1 MGDKDQ
7 TATFTAKMQ
16 DEVSGAAE
24 TAAHALEGLQDR
36 IAADTKELGLMNK
49 AMKDLQ
55 SASVVNV
62 ATFKR
67 LQGSIDAKKGALAQ
81 ARAQYVNLG
90 GGFETVAKKVD
101 PVAAKI
107 RALEAAITKAK
118 APERLKQL
126 QLELANIG
134 KPAVV
139 SSMTKAQN
147 AIKTLGE
154 QASNVGGPLGQMG
167 GALRYVGGLLKTHWL
182 AVLIG
187 VGVAV
192 MTAFTVGI
200 VKVTHALYEYGVAH
214 ANAYRAERLH
224 LEGFAKIRTP
234 FTMGMGLKEMK
245 GTELQSAIDRVSA
258 KVSIG
263 REKIAS
269 YGESLYA
276 AGVRGKNFE
285 TALEGMSIKGA
296 AQGDAQAQLFK
307 GWATYYA
314 LSGQRVDK
322 LTDKVKSRLGGIV
335 KAQMLDATVQA
346 QKLEEAYAALFTDL
360 KIEPLLKAKAEIFA
374 LFSQTTES
382 GKAIKS
388 IVKDIVQPW
397 IDLQTVAA
405 PYIKRFFQGV
415 IIGALLVQIAFIRL
429 KKDWHVLFG
438 AKAKGDIDGTME
450 AMQLGIKIVGGFG
463 HGLLLVARGLMYVA
477 YAMKVAK
484 PALDTVGN
492 FASSGGLSLGSGVSQ
507 AGFMLGGQLWK
518 GFSDGVLSGE
528 DPVRESMAKLAK
540 QAEDELRDGLV
551 IRSPSQV
558 FRALGR
564 EIPAGLKLG
573 IADGTPEARKAAGAM
588 IPPSSAGE
596 LAGPK
601 PGGGGMG
608 KSVSVNLGGVHVHL
622 ERRTGDDA
630 SAIGNAVKQKLEQI
644 LQGVAIELGGSE
656 APA

>member
-24 TAAHALEGLQDR
+24 TAAHALEQLQGR
-36 IAADTKELGLMNK
+36 IAADTKELGQMNK

-55 SASVVNV
+55 NASVVNV

-67 LQGSIDAKKGALAQ
+67 LQGSIDSKKGALAQ

-90 GGFETVAKKVD
+90 GSFETVAKKVD

-107 RALEAAITKAK
+107 KALEAAIVKAK
-118 APERLKQL
+118 APERIKQL
-126 QLELANIG
+126 QAELAGIG
-134 KPAVV
+134 KPVV
-139 SSMTKAQN
+139 ISSMTKAQN
-147 AIKTLGE
+147 AITTLGE

-192 MTAFTVGI
+192 MAAFTVGI
-200 VKVTHALYEYGVAH
+200 VKATHALYEYGVAH

-224 LEGFAKIRTP
+224 LEGLAKIRTP

-245 GTELQSAIDRVSA
+245 GEELQSAIDRVSA

-263 REKIAS
+263 REKIAG

-307 GWATYYA
+307 GWAAYYA

-335 KAQMLDATVQA
+335 KAQMLDATVVA
-346 QKLEEAYAALFTDL
+346 QKLEESYAALFTDL
-360 KIEPLLKAKAEIFA
+360 KIEPLLKAKAEIYA

-382 GKAIKS
+382 GKAIKG
-388 IVKDIVQPW
+388 IVRDIIQPW
-397 IDLQTVAA
+397 ITLQTVAA
-405 PYIKRFFQGV
+405 PYVKRFFQGL

-429 KKDWHVLFG
+429 KKDWAVLFG
-438 AKAKGDIDGTME
+438 TKAAGDIDLTMV
-450 AMQLGIKIVGGFG
+450 AMQAGIQVVTDFGLGLVGIADAMMKIAWATRE
-463 HGLLLVARGLMYVA
+463 L
-477 YAMKVAK
+477 AK
-484 PALDTVGN
+484 
-492 FASSGGLSLGSGVSQ
+492 GGLFGTAVMGAALSAGVA
-507 AGFMLGGQLWK
+507 AGVK
-518 GFSDGVLSGE
+518 SGE
-528 DPVRESMAKLAK
+528 DPVRDSIAALGKAA
-540 QAEDELRDGLV
+540 QDELRDGLV

-558 FRALGR
+558 FRALGK

-573 IADGTPEARKAAGAM
+573 IADGAPEAAKAAAAM
-588 IPPSSAGE
+588 VPTIPPATPGE
-596 LAGPK
+596 TAGPK
-601 PGGGGMG
+601 PGGGGGMG
-608 KSVSVNLGGVHVHL
+608 KSVSIALGGVHVHL
-622 ERRTGDDA
+622 EKRTGDDA
-630 SAIGNAVKQKLEQI
+630 AAIGNAVKQKLEQI
-644 LQGVAIELGGSE
+644 LQGIAIELGGSE

>member
-1 MGDKDQ
+1 MADKSQ
-7 TATFTAKMQ
+7 EALFKATMS
-16 DEVSGAAE
+16 EEISGSAE
-24 TAAHALEGLQDR
+24 TAARALEQLQSR
-36 IAADTKELGLMNK
+36 IAADTQELSKMNK

-62 ATFKR
+62 ATFKK
-67 LQGSIDAKKGALAQ
+67 LQGSIDSKKGALAQ
-81 ARAQYVNLG
+81 ARAQYVNMG
-90 GGFETVAKKVD
+90 ASFETVAKKVD

-107 RALEAAITKAK
+107 RALEAAIIKAK
-118 APERLKQL
+118 APERIKQL
-126 QLELANIG
+126 QAELAGIG
-134 KPAVV
+134 KPVV
-139 SSMTKAQN
+139 ISSMTKAQG

-192 MTAFTVGI
+192 MAAFTVGI
-200 VKVTHALYEYGVAH
+200 VKATHALYEYGVAH

-245 GTELQSAIDRVSA
+245 GEELQSAIDRVSA

-263 REKIAS
+263 REKIAG

-307 GWATYYA
+307 GWAAYYA

-335 KAQMLDATVQA
+335 KAQMLDATVVA
-346 QKLEEAYAALFTDL
+346 QKLEESYAALFTGL
-360 KIEPLLKAKAEIFA
+360 KIEPLLKAKAEIYA

-382 GKAIKS
+382 GKAIKR
-388 IVKDIVQPW
+388 IVQDIVQPW
-397 IDLQTVAA
+397 IDLQAVAA
-405 PYIKRFFQGV
+405 PYVKRFFQGL
-415 IIGALLVQIAFIRL
+415 IIGALLVDIAFIQL
-429 KKDWHVLFG
+429 KKNWSVMFG
-438 AKAKGDIDGTME
+438 SKAAGDIDLTMV
-450 AMQLGIKIVGGFG
+450 AMQAGIKIVTDFG
-463 HGLLLVARGLMYVA
+463 LGLIGVADALMKIA
-477 YAMKVAK
+477 WATKELAK
-484 PALDTVGN
+484 
-492 FASSGGLSLGSGVSQ
+492 GGLFGTAVMGAALSAGVA
-507 AGFMLGGQLWK
+507 AGVK
-518 GFSDGVLSGE
+518 SGE
-528 DPVRESMAKLAK
+528 DPVRDSIAALGKAA
-540 QAEDELRDGLV
+540 QDELRDGLV

-558 FRALGR
+558 FRALGK

-573 IADGTPEARKAAGAM
+573 IADGAPEAAKAAAGMVPM
-588 IPPSSAGE
+588 IPPATAGE
-596 LAGPK
+596 TAGPQ
-601 PGGGGMG
+601 PGGGGGMG
-608 KSVSVNLGGVHVHL
+608 KSVSIALGGVHVHL
-622 ERRTGDDA
+622 EKRTGDDA
-630 SAIGNAVKQKLEQI
+630 AAIGNAVKQKLEQI
-644 LQGVAIELGGSE
+644 LQGIAIELGGSE